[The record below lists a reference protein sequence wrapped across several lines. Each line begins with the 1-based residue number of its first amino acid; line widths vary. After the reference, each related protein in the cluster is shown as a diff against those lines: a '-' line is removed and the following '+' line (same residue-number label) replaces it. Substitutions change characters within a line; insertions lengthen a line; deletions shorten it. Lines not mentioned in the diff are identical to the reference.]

1 MRLRDLQS
9 IQSQSREAPVNSF
22 YLSLSDLMTLLCVFF
37 AVIIGM
43 SRIDVGSFER
53 MKTSVTGVSKGTL
66 VELARDLEKIAA
78 GQRGVSVRL
87 GEDGVHLDFESAA
100 LFDTAS
106 ATLKAGSLTSMVPM
120 LKRILSTSYTID
132 VEGHTDDVPLYR
144 KDIVKTGEEI
154 ETNWTLSGRRASSVV
169 NWLIGFGFSESRLR
183 IVGYAAT
190 RPKVD
195 VGRLSG
201 STLEKAR
208 GENRRV
214 SILIR

>member
-1 MRLRDLQS
+1 
-9 IQSQSREAPVNSF
+9 
-22 YLSLSDLMTLLCVFF
+22 
-37 AVIIGM
+37 
-43 SRIDVGSFER
+43 
-53 MKTSVTGVSKGTL
+53 
-66 VELARDLEKIAA
+66 
-78 GQRGVSVRL
+78 VSVRL

-201 STLEKAR
+201 LTLEKAR

>member
-1 MRLRDLQS
+1 MRLKDLQS
-9 IQSQSREAPVNSF
+9 LHSRNREAPVNAF

-37 AVIIGM
+37 AVIVGM
-43 SRIDVGSFER
+43 SRIDVGSFEK
-53 MKTSVTGVSKGTL
+53 MKTSVTGISKGTL
-66 VELARDLEKIAA
+66 VELARDLEYIAR
-78 GQRGVSVRL
+78 GQKGVSVRL

-100 LFDTAS
+100 LFDSAS
-106 ATLKAGSLTSMVPM
+106 ATLKPGSLSPMTPM
-120 LKRILSTSYTID
+120 LKRILATKYSID

-144 KDIVKTGEEI
+144 RELAKTGEEI

-169 NWLIGFGFSESRLR
+169 NWLIDFGFGESRLR

-195 VGRLSG
+195 VGKLSG
-201 STLEKAR
+201 STLEGAR

-214 SILIR
+214 SMLIR

>member
-1 MRLRDLQS
+1 
-9 IQSQSREAPVNSF
+9 VNSF

-201 STLEKAR
+201 LTLEKAR